1 MGEPKTRA
9 SDASVADFLAQQP
22 DARRADCEAV
32 YAMMQAAT
40 GEPATM
46 WGGSIVGF
54 GKYAYVSS
62 GKTSEWPLVGFSPR
76 KNELVLYLTTG
87 FDAVGPLLDKLG
99 KHKTS
104 KACLYLKR
112 MADVDAKV
120 LRKLVDASVLAL
132 ESKRIHG

>member
-1 MGEPKTRA
+1 MGESKTKA

-32 YAMMQAAT
+32 CAMMQAAT

-54 GKYAYVSS
+54 GRYVSVGA

-112 MADVDAKV
+112 MVDVDAKV